1 MYICSMSRFYFLIIL
16 LLLQYSLESQ
26 IYFPPT
32 SGSQW
37 DTLSPQSLG
46 WCTDKIA
53 PLYTFLDSNNSK
65 AFIVLKNGKIVLE
78 KYFGTF
84 TKDSAWYWA
93 SAGKTLTAF
102 CIGIAYQ
109 EGKLKLTDT
118 TSKYLGKGWTS
129 MTQAQEDKVTIWHQL
144 TMTSGMI
151 DAGALFECTD
161 KTCLQYKADAGTR
174 WAYHNAP
181 YTLLDSVIESATGQS
196 LNAFVNVKLK
206 TATGMTGLFIKSGY
220 NNVYYSSPRSF
231 ARYGL
236 LLLNKGVWNGTDL
249 LKDSNYFKSMT
260 TSSQSL
266 NKSYGYLT
274 WLNGKESFMLPS
286 LQTVFS
292 GLLCPDAPADMFA
305 ALGKNGQIINV
316 IPSQNLVVIR
326 MGNMWTTSNVPND
339 FNNDIWKKL
348 KQVICESSSSLVRNE
363 QTISLYPNPTSR
375 YLDLDIKNNDFSYQL
390 VDIYGKIL
398 LANQTNPRVDLQNFS
413 AGIYILKLY
422 DKYSN
427 GLKCFKIQKINP

>member
-1 MYICSMSRFYFLIIL
+1 MKHLKLILFL
-16 LLLQYSLESQ
+16 SLVQQAVIAQS
-26 IYFPPT
+26 YFPPKT
-32 SGSQW
+32 ASQW

-46 WCTDKIA
+46 WCADKIA
-53 PLYTFLDSNNSK
+53 PLYSFLDSKSTK
-65 AFIVLKNGKIVLE
+65 AFIVLKDGKIVLE

-93 SAGKTLTAF
+93 SAAKTLTAF
-102 CIGIAYQ
+102 CIGIANQ

-129 MTQAQEDKVTIWHQL
+129 MTQAHEDKVTIWHQL

-161 KTCLQYKADAGTR
+161 KSCLQHKADAGTR

-181 YTLLDSVIESATGQS
+181 YTLLDSVIESATGQN
-196 LNAFVNVKLK
+196 LNAFVNAKLK
-206 TATGMTGLFIKSGY
+206 TATGMTGLFIKSGF
-220 NNVYYSSPRSF
+220 NNVYYSTPRSF

-236 LLLNKGVWNGTDL
+236 LLLNKGVWDGIDL

-260 TSSQSL
+260 TTSQSL

-316 IPSQNLVVIR
+316 IPSQNLIMIR

-348 KQVICESSSSLVRNE
+348 KQVICSMNASVINNE
-363 QTISLYPNPTSR
+363 KELSIYPNPCTSSIH
-375 YLDLDIKNNDFSYQL
+375 LGSENELSNFQITNL
-390 VDIYGKIL
+390 YGQKIMEGRI
-398 LANQTNPRVDLQNFS
+398 TNPIDVQALNP
-413 AGIYILKLY
+413 GIYFLKLA
-422 DKYSN
+422 DEKSSVN
-427 GLKCFKIQKINP
+427 IRRRFQKKDL

>member
-1 MYICSMSRFYFLIIL
+1 MARFYLLIL
-16 LLLQYSLESQ
+16 LFIVEKALIAQS
-26 IYFPPT
+26 YFPPT

-46 WCTDKIA
+46 WCMDKTA

-65 AFIVLKNGKIVLE
+65 AFIVLKDGKIVLE

-102 CIGIAYQ
+102 CVGIANQ
-109 EGKLKLTDT
+109 EGKLKLTDL

-144 TMTSGMI
+144 TMTSGML
-151 DAGALFECTD
+151 DSAGLFECTD
-161 KTCLQYKADAGTR
+161 KSCLQYKADAGTR
-174 WAYHNAP
+174 WSYHNAP
-181 YTLLDSVIESATGQS
+181 YTLLDSVIESATGQN
-196 LNAFVNVKLK
+196 LNAFVNAKIKSV
-206 TATGMTGLFIKSGY
+206 TGMTGLFFKSGY
-220 NNVYYSSPRSF
+220 NNVYYSTPRSF

-236 LLLNKGVWNGTDL
+236 LLMNKGVWNGTDL

-286 LQTVFS
+286 LQTVFN
-292 GLLCPDAPADMFA
+292 GQLCPDAPAEMFA

-316 IPSQNLVVIR
+316 IPSQNLVMIR
-326 MGNMWTTSNVPND
+326 MGNMWTTSNVPNE
-339 FNNDIWKKL
+339 FNNDIWKRL
-348 KQVICESSSSLVRNE
+348 KQVICSTNATIINNE
-363 QTISLYPNPTSR
+363 KEFSMYPNPCTNYINLSS
-375 YLDLDIKNNDFSYQL
+375 DNAFSNYQ
-390 VDIYGKIL
+390 ITNL
-398 LANQTNPRVDLQNFS
+398 L
-413 AGIYILKLY
+413 G
-422 DKYSN
+422 
-427 GLKCFKIQKINP
+427 QKIMEGQSTNSIDVQALTPGFYFLELIDEKSLVIKRKRFEKRGEF